1 MKTQRIP
8 LELIKQVVLM
18 FTVHEFNSRA
28 FEWGGFDLVMT
39 TVFLISHLRPIFIPR
54 SDLLTG
60 NYAYVDTETLKQ
72 TYLSSSALSKR

>member
-1 MKTQRIP
+1 MYEDTQRIT
-8 LELIKQVVLM
+8 LELVKQVVLM

-28 FEWGGFDLVMT
+28 FEGGGFDQVMT

-60 NYAYVDTETLKQ
+60 ELRKCGY
-72 TYLSSSALSKR
+72 